1 MVFWKYVFIIS
12 VLVIIY
18 NYIGYAIIAFIINK
32 ITGKPQKKSDV
43 NYSPSVSFIVAA
55 YNEEDVIEKKI
66 LNSLGQDYL
75 SSKIEFIFI
84 TDGSTDET
92 NSIIEKYP
100 AVHLMYNAERRGKS
114 AALNR
119 AILAA
124 KNEILIMSDANTYL
138 NKEAVRYIAS
148 HYSSPLVGG
157 VAGEKKVL
165 SSNDREDVGSREG
178 LYWKYES
185 FLKKVDSDFYSVV
198 GAAGELFSVRKNL
211 YEPLPDSTILDDFV
225 VSLKAAEKG
234 YRIIYEPKA
243 YAMELSSASVK
254 EEKKRKIRIAAGGF
268 QAMHMLYSLLFFWKH
283 FRLSYLYISH
293 RVLRWTL
300 SPLCLVIAFISN
312 AVLAFNTKNYIY
324 IILFILQVLF
334 YFSAFISRFIS
345 ADSKLKFLKIAGYF
359 SFMNFSVFLGF
370 FRFIS
375 KKQSAAWEKSKR
387 SVEVNTPELK

>member
-1 MVFWKYVFIIS
+1 
-12 VLVIIY
+12 
-18 NYIGYAIIAFIINK
+18 
-32 ITGKPQKKSDV
+32 
-43 NYSPSVSFIVAA
+43 
-55 YNEEDVIEKKI
+55 
-66 LNSLGQDYL
+66 
-75 SSKIEFIFI
+75 
-84 TDGSTDET
+84 
-92 NSIIEKYP
+92 
-100 AVHLMYNAERRGKS
+100 
-114 AALNR
+114 
-119 AILAA
+119 
-124 KNEILIMSDANTYL
+124 MSDANTFL

-148 HYSSPLVGG
+148 HYHSPSVGG

-165 SSNDREDVGSREG
+165 SSNDAEDVGSREG

-211 YEPLPDSTILDDFV
+211 YEPLPDSAILDDFI
-225 VSLKAAEKG
+225 VSLKAAKKG

-243 YAMELSSASVK
+243 YAMESSSASVK

-268 QAMHMLYSLLFFWKH
+268 QAMSMLYSLFFFWKH

-312 AVLAFNTKNYIY
+312 AVLAFGIKHYIY
-324 IILFILQVLF
+324 IVLFAIQVLF
-334 YFSAFISRFIS
+334 YFSAFISKFIP
-345 ADSKLKFLKIAGYF
+345 ADSRLKFLKIAGYF

-375 KKQSAAWEKSKR
+375 KKQSAVWEKSKR
-387 SVEVNTPELK
+387 SAEANAPELK